1 MAWQTYG
8 ADVPRFVAPE
18 GRLLIEGQ
26 RTNQVRNP
34 RAEGAAAGVYP
45 TNWSG
50 TVLNAG
56 ITASP
61 TGAPFDIGGVRCIDL
76 AYSGT
81 TSGPYNVVQFFDA
94 NATAAA
100 TGTAVTASVFA
111 ALVAGAFPAGSTAEM
126 TIREHD
132 SGDAFLRQT
141 LFSLAALTGT
151 LDRIIGTVTT
161 GASTA
166 TVRVGLRVTI
176 PTATTT
182 SFTLRLGFPQLELGS
197 FASTP
202 ILPPVGTPAA
212 ALRGTDILT
221 APLSALGIADNGACT
236 VLWRGV
242 FGATNIGVTQQ
253 TIVAID
259 DSTSAN
265 RCDIRLSSAGIP
277 ELVRVTGGAPLQQA
291 IGMVAAAPGTTIR
304 AGITL
309 NGAGRFAGVVDGF
322 AGGAVQ
328 AVLGAATGG
337 LITFRHGVSVTNVR
351 EMWGETHTLTV
362 LPRVLSD
369 ADLQAAVAAL

>member
-202 ILPPVGTPAA
+202 ILPPVGAPAA

-221 APLSALGIADNGACT
+221 APLSDLGISDNGACT

-242 FGATNIGVTQQ
+242 FNATNIGDTQ
-253 TIVAID
+253 TIIGID
-259 DSTSAN
+259 SGNDAS
-265 RCDIRLSSAGIP
+265 RLDLRLTTAGIP
-277 ELVRVTGGAPLQQA
+277 AVVRVGGGTATSTF
-291 IGMVAAAPGTTIR
+291 GAAAVTPGATIR
-304 AGITL
+304 AGMTID
-309 NGAGRFAGVVDGF
+309 GAGNAAAVYNGF

-328 AVLGAATGG
+328 NVSGGATAG
-337 LITFRHGVSVTNVR
+337 LTTFRHGASTGANR
-351 EMWGETHTLTV
+351 LMWGETHTLTV